1 MSNQNDAQQERGSA
15 TPFILFLAVGLLIMV
30 GLVVD
35 GGGQVNAKDQANSVA
50 QSAAR
55 AAVVNISDATG
66 GTPVIDAA
74 SAQAA
79 AQTYIVAAGKTGTVT
94 INGNNVTVTVTSN
107 YQTVFLSLAGINT
120 LTGSA
125 TSTAQLAQR

>member
-1 MSNQNDAQQERGSA
+1 MSNQSDAQQERGSA
-15 TPFILFLAVGLLIMV
+15 TLFILILAVGLLIMV

-66 GTPVIDAA
+66 GTPVIDTA

-79 AQTYIVAAGKTGTVT
+79 AQTYIAAAGKTGTVT

>member
-1 MSNQNDAQQERGSA
+1 MSNQSDAQQERGSA
-15 TPFILFLAVGLLIMV
+15 TPFILILAVGLLIMV

-74 SAQAA
+74 SAQTA
-79 AQTYIVAAGKTGTVT
+79 AQTYIAAAGKTGTVT

>member
-15 TPFILFLAVGLLIMV
+15 TPFILILAVGLLIMV

-66 GTPVIDAA
+66 GTPVIDTA

-79 AQTYIVAAGKTGTVT
+79 AQTYIAAAGKTGTVT

>member
-1 MSNQNDAQQERGSA
+1 MRNQSDAQQERGSA
-15 TPFILFLAVGLLIMV
+15 TPFILILAVGLLIMV

-66 GTPVIDAA
+66 GTPVIDSAR
-74 SAQAA
+74 AQAA
-79 AQTYIVAAGKTGTVT
+79 AQTYIAAAGKTGTVI
-94 INGNNVTVTVTSN
+94 INGNNVTVTVTST

-125 TSTAQLAQR
+125 TSTAQILKQ